1 MLPCKSYIPLY
12 CSEIC
17 IVVNDNNQT
26 DFFLF
31 MQIQIAYNLD
41 TAKDKLQQFNNIR
54 IL

>member
-1 MLPCKSYIPLY
+1 MLPCKSYIPLF

-26 DFFLF
+26 DLLNNL

-41 TAKDKLQQFNNIR
+41 TAKDKLH
-54 IL
+54 